1 MLVFQFYHFSK
12 QFLSKLSKTKYLAF
26 CKSCKNDYSDKQHC
40 LQKIRKYIWIPFKK
54 CFQVNLFLAQQW
66 RITPE
71 GKLEN
76 RLRTWAYGKKNAT
89 QIPSYGEQGIIN
101 ITKKY
106 GQNTILTIPFP
117 GKGKTMIYKSKY
129 NHKKSQP
136 FQLWKIGLPDELGW
150 FNITSSKAEKKY
162 LTVTKIGNLMELT
175 MEEEG
180 L

>member
-1 MLVFQFYHFSK
+1 MNALISSIRTGEKILSRIFLK
-12 QFLSKLSKTKYLAF
+12 QIFHQREHKKLF
-26 CKSCKNDYSDKQHC
+26 
-40 LQKIRKYIWIPFKK
+40 
-54 CFQVNLFLAQQW
+54 LFLAQQW
-66 RITPE
+66 RLTTE

-76 RLRTWAYGKKNAT
+76 KLRTWAHGKKNST

-136 FQLWKIGLPDELGW
+136 FQLWKIGIPDELGW
-150 FNITSSKAEKKY
+150 FNITSSKSPSNF
-162 LTVTKIGNLMELT
+162 LTVTKIGNWNELT
-175 MEEEG
+175 MEIEG
-180 L
+180 KICSA